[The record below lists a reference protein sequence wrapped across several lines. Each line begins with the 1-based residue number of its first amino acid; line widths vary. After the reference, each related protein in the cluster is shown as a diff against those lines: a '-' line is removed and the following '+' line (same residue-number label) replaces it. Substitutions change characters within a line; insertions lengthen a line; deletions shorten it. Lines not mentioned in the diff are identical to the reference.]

1 MELGVRNEELG
12 IMNGENQKSLVNT
25 IKDYI
30 YFSQRPFISAQ
41 IVEETG
47 IGYETVKKC
56 LQGLQDE
63 GYIKQIGTDKG
74 KKVYIYNRHQNTAQ
88 GYKVKQKHYTLASI
102 QEAYRRQIQK
112 HREEIDDL
120 L

>member
-1 MELGVRNEELG
+1 MTG
-12 IMNGENQKSLVNT
+12 IQT
-25 IKDYI
+25 IRDYS
-30 YFSQRPFISAQ
+30 YNVQRPFTSAQ

-47 IGYETVKKC
+47 IGYETVRKC

-63 GYIKQIGTDKG
+63 GYIKLIGTDKG
-74 KKVYIYNRHQNTAQ
+74 KKVYIYNRNQNTTQ